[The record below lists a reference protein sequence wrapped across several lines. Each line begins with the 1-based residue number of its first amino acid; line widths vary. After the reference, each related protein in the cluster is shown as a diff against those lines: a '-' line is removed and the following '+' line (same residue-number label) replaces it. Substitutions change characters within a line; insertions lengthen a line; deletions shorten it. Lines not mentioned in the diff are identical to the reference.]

1 VSKAPRGDA
10 AGPQGYPLRCQ
21 GLPFGP
27 DCAAAIIARHPD
39 NGVMRVAVPEAP
51 SSSGGALRA
60 RSVLTRRSV
69 FVEQGLWLLAILVA
83 QGFAYPKVA
92 SQVFAA
98 SPYIALVGA
107 ATVAAYALLG
117 AWLLGD
123 VSQRGN
129 ARILLFATTINA
141 VVYLPGEPADN
152 SWWPLI
158 EAAHTSSGVL
168 LAWFLLRFP
177 DSRLADRTSRTVV
190 GVAAVWWPIITF
202 AAALVPRPWQ
212 PTPLGDAASFER
224 WFGSSAVEAH
234 FWLRNIARGPVT
246 QLLALALVVLLIRRV
261 VQAPRHRRRILLPV
275 LVPAAVLELF
285 VIVEPF
291 VAPPGSLSEGSTNVR
306 FLLICV
312 LLLVLAAGIVVA
324 AVSRRLAAASLADL
338 VTILG
343 RREVDVRDALRRT
356 LDDAELDVYFW
367 IGPREGRSES
377 TDASR
382 SYKGAAPLEVSSGYV
397 DRLGRTLSPVARPG
411 RRLEAVTDRAGN
423 PLALV
428 DVDASTGSDPGLL
441 GGALQVSALA
451 IENERLQ
458 AQVLAQL
465 EEVRASRA
473 RIVAAGVEERRAVER
488 DLHDGAQ
495 QRLLALSTTLALLG
509 ATVHDESAQALVEQ
523 ARGELR
529 SSLAEL
535 RNLARGIHPAVLTQI
550 GLRAA
555 LEDVIERLPLSV
567 RLDVPDVRLPSNV
580 ETTVYYAVAE
590 ALTNVVKHSGAT
602 TAEVS
607 VMQGDPLL
615 VRICDNGFGI
625 TESAGILRGSMADRV
640 HALGGDLRVISRPA
654 TGDRWL
660 HGDMTTVVEAFL
672 PLR

>member
-1 VSKAPRGDA
+1 
-10 AGPQGYPLRCQ
+10 
-21 GLPFGP
+21 
-27 DCAAAIIARHPD
+27 
-39 NGVMRVAVPEAP
+39 
-51 SSSGGALRA
+51 
-60 RSVLTRRSV
+60 
-69 FVEQGLWLLAILVA
+69 
-83 QGFAYPKVA
+83 
-92 SQVFAA
+92 
-98 SPYIALVGA
+98 
-107 ATVAAYALLG
+107 
-117 AWLLGD
+117 
-123 VSQRGN
+123 
-129 ARILLFATTINA
+129 
-141 VVYLPGEPADN
+141 
-152 SWWPLI
+152 
-158 EAAHTSSGVL
+158 
-168 LAWFLLRFP
+168 
-177 DSRLADRTSRTVV
+177 
-190 GVAAVWWPIITF
+190 
-202 AAALVPRPWQ
+202 
-212 PTPLGDAASFER
+212 
-224 WFGSSAVEAH
+224 
-234 FWLRNIARGPVT
+234 
-246 QLLALALVVLLIRRV
+246 
-261 VQAPRHRRRILLPV
+261 
-275 LVPAAVLELF
+275 
-285 VIVEPF
+285 
-291 VAPPGSLSEGSTNVR
+291 
-306 FLLICV
+306 
-312 LLLVLAAGIVVA
+312 
-324 AVSRRLAAASLADL
+324 
-338 VTILG
+338 
-343 RREVDVRDALRRT
+343 
-356 LDDAELDVYFW
+356 
-367 IGPREGRSES
+367 
-377 TDASR
+377 
-382 SYKGAAPLEVSSGYV
+382 
-397 DRLGRTLSPVARPG
+397 
-411 RRLEAVTDRAGN
+411 
-423 PLALV
+423 
-428 DVDASTGSDPGLL
+428 VDASTGSDPGLL